1 MEHNMSSISSGNALA
16 IRSASQ
22 ANYSTLLYPVLMAFG
37 IALITISAKVQV
49 PFWPVPMTLQTL
61 AIAGIAAAYGL
72 RLGLATVV
80 AYLAAGYMGAPVF
93 AGPAAGPLY
102 FAGPTAGF
110 LAGFV
115 VMTAIVGYVADRVR
129 SESFFKL
136 LGAMIVGDIALFAL
150 GFVWL
155 GYFFVTGSGATLGGD
170 FAWAKGVQ
178 PYILG
183 DIVKMVLAAAAVPAI
198 SALMRR

>member
-1 MEHNMSSISSGNALA
+1 MSITTTGAALASRSISQTGY
-16 IRSASQ
+16 RQ
-22 ANYSTLLYPVLMAFG
+22 ALYPLLVIFG
-37 IALITISAKVQV
+37 IALIALSAKVQV

-72 RLGLATVV
+72 RLGLVTIL

-102 FAGPTAGF
+102 FVGPTAGF

-115 VMTAIVGYVADRVR
+115 VLTAIVGYVADRVS
-129 SESFFKL
+129 SENVLAL
-136 LGAMIVGDIALFAL
+136 LFAMIIGDVILFAL

-155 GYFFVTGSGATLGGD
+155 AYFFVTGSGNTLGAETAWENITPFIAGD
-170 FAWAKGVQ
+170 V
-178 PYILG
+178 
-183 DIVKMVLAAAAVPAI
+183 VKMVLAAALVPAI
-198 SALMRR
+198 SRLMRTK

>member
-1 MEHNMSSISSGNALA
+1 MSSSFSGGALA
-16 IRSASQ
+16 IRSAD
-22 ANYSTLLYPVLMAFG
+22 STVYNTALYPVLVAFG
-37 IALITISAKVQV
+37 IALIAISAKIQL

-61 AIAGIAAAYGL
+61 AIAGIAAAYGM
-72 RLGLATVV
+72 RLGLVTII

-93 AGPAAGPLY
+93 AGPIAGPAY
-102 FAGPTAGF
+102 FVGPTAGF

-115 VMTAIVGYVADRVR
+115 VLTAVVGFVADRVN
-129 SESFFKL
+129 SESFWKL
-136 LGAMIVGDIALFAL
+136 LGAMLIGDALLFAL

-155 GYFFVTGSGATLGGD
+155 GFMFVAGSGNTLGGS
-170 FAWAKGVQ
+170 FAWAKGVE

-198 SALMRR
+198 STMMRR